1 MRINYNISA
10 AISNKHLLGIENNLS
25 QSMERL
31 SSGLKI
37 NHSKDN
43 PAGMAI
49 SHKMQVQIN
58 GLDRASSN
66 ASDGI
71 SVIHIADGALNE
83 TTSILQRMRELS
95 VQAANDATMSLSDKQ
110 AIQKEID
117 SLKEEV
123 DRISTDTEYNTKA
136 LLDGSLD
143 TRVYTK
149 HADRVQISDQI
160 EPGTYKV
167 QVLEA
172 ATQAQVTSSANF
184 NSTAQIGTSG
194 TMKINGS
201 EVAISATDSYEEV
214 YEKIRNA
221 GAIGETTVER
231 AADGSLTFT
240 ADAYGAGANL
250 AITFDNE
257 ALANKLSLSDAS
269 GNNGVVQNPDTG
281 EWVYGRLETD
291 ATTGKTNVLVPT
303 GTNMKL
309 NDVADWE
316 GFTSSATAVC
326 DGNRVTITD
335 IGDVSLSFLV
345 EAGYQQDPADPT
357 DTTGGALEFEVTEL
371 GSMTLHI
378 GANMDQ
384 NMEIRIPEVSCK
396 SLYIDDMDVTTV
408 TGADRAMASL
418 DDAIARV
425 SEVRSRLGAYEN
437 RLEYSTESLDAFEEN
452 MTGAMSRLTDVD
464 MAEEMTNYTHQNVL
478 NQAAISV
485 LTQAN
490 DLPQQ
495 VLQILQ

>member
-167 QVLEA
+167 QVLKA
-172 ATQAQVTSSANF
+172 ATRAQVTSSANF

-214 YEKIRNA
+214 Y
-221 GAIGETTVER
+221 G
-231 AADGSLTFT
+231 
-240 ADAYGAGANL
+240 
-250 AITFDNE
+250 
-257 ALANKLSLSDAS
+257 
-269 GNNGVVQNPDTG
+269 
-281 EWVYGRLETD
+281 
-291 ATTGKTNVLVPT
+291 
-303 GTNMKL
+303 
-309 NDVADWE
+309 
-316 GFTSSATAVC
+316 
-326 DGNRVTITD
+326 
-335 IGDVSLSFLV
+335 
-345 EAGYQQDPADPT
+345 
-357 DTTGGALEFEVTEL
+357 
-371 GSMTLHI
+371 
-378 GANMDQ
+378 
-384 NMEIRIPEVSCK
+384 
-396 SLYIDDMDVTTV
+396 
-408 TGADRAMASL
+408 
-418 DDAIARV
+418 
-425 SEVRSRLGAYEN
+425 
-437 RLEYSTESLDAFEEN
+437 
-452 MTGAMSRLTDVD
+452 
-464 MAEEMTNYTHQNVL
+464 
-478 NQAAISV
+478 
-485 LTQAN
+485 
-490 DLPQQ
+490 
-495 VLQILQ
+495 

>member
-167 QVLEA
+167 QVLKA
-172 ATQAQVTSSANF
+172 ATRAQVTSSANF

-231 AADGSLTFT
+231 AADGSLTFK

-291 ATTGKTNVLVPT
+291 AATGKTNVLVPT

-326 DGNRVTITD
+326 TSHRREYGSEY
-335 IGDVSLSFLV
+335 GDPDSRGVLQ
-345 EAGYQQDPADPT
+345 E
-357 DTTGGALEFEVTEL
+357 
-371 GSMTLHI
+371 
-378 GANMDQ
+378 
-384 NMEIRIPEVSCK
+384 
-396 SLYIDDMDVTTV
+396 SLY
-408 TGADRAMASL
+408 
-418 DDAIARV
+418 
-425 SEVRSRLGAYEN
+425 
-437 RLEYSTESLDAFEEN
+437 
-452 MTGAMSRLTDVD
+452 
-464 MAEEMTNYTHQNVL
+464 
-478 NQAAISV
+478 
-485 LTQAN
+485 
-490 DLPQQ
+490 
-495 VLQILQ
+495 

>member
-1 MRINYNISA
+1 M
-10 AISNKHLLGIENNLS
+10 
-25 QSMERL
+25 
-31 SSGLKI
+31 
-37 NHSKDN
+37 
-43 PAGMAI
+43 
-49 SHKMQVQIN
+49 
-58 GLDRASSN
+58 
-66 ASDGI
+66 
-71 SVIHIADGALNE
+71 
-83 TTSILQRMRELS
+83 
-95 VQAANDATMSLSDKQ
+95 
-110 AIQKEID
+110 
-117 SLKEEV
+117 
-123 DRISTDTEYNTKA
+123 
-136 LLDGSLD
+136 
-143 TRVYTK
+143 
-149 HADRVQISDQI
+149 
-160 EPGTYKV
+160 
-167 QVLEA
+167 
-172 ATQAQVTSSANF
+172 
-184 NSTAQIGTSG
+184 
-194 TMKINGS
+194 
-201 EVAISATDSYEEV
+201 
-214 YEKIRNA
+214 
-221 GAIGETTVER
+221 
-231 AADGSLTFT
+231 
-240 ADAYGAGANL
+240 
-250 AITFDNE
+250 
-257 ALANKLSLSDAS
+257 SDAS

-291 ATTGKTNVLVPT
+291 AATGKTNVLVPT